1 MPKQVLRPSNLSFQP
16 RPEYPYSPGT
26 RGGHLVYTAGQ
37 VAWNERAELVG
48 IGDPRAQTRQVLANV
63 ESVLREGG
71 ATLADVLK
79 CNVYLADIGHF
90 QVMNEVFVEV
100 FATSLRPARPSR
112 PRWPSPRCWSRSKPS
127 PTSTTEGTRRE
138 YVPEVLEPPPA
149 DLTDSAVAVA
159 MADGWGF
166 RVQTVEYLP
175 VGAGGYHWNVTD
187 STGRSLFVTADDLDT
202 KDWLGDDRDAI
213 ADGLNA
219 ALDTASRLRHDVH
232 LGFVVAPLAAG
243 DGRPA
248 VRLGD
253 RYAISVYP
261 WLEGSS
267 HPFGHQADPARRES
281 TLDML
286 IALDMVDPPAGIP
299 HHACPRVGARRD
311 LEAFLHE
318 PADPWNEGPLGE
330 PARPCSP
337 PTSTSSSHAS
347 TPSIGSLSPRPLGS
361 S

>member
-1 MPKQVLRPSNLSFQP
+1 M
-16 RPEYPYSPGT
+16 
-26 RGGHLVYTAGQ
+26 
-37 VAWNERAELVG
+37 
-48 IGDPRAQTRQVLANV
+48 
-63 ESVLREGG
+63 
-71 ATLADVLK
+71 
-79 CNVYLADIGHF
+79 
-90 QVMNEVFVEV
+90 
-100 FATSLRPARPSR
+100 
-112 PRWPSPRCWSRSKPS
+112 
-127 PTSTTEGTRRE
+127 
-138 YVPEVLEPPPA
+138 LEPPPA

-159 MADGWGF
+159 MADGWGV

-213 ADGLNA
+213 AHGLNA
-219 ALDTASRLRHDVH
+219 ALDTASRLRHDAH

-267 HPFGHQADPARRES
+267 HPFGLQADPARRES

-286 IALDMVDPPAGIP
+286 IALHTVDPPAGIP

-318 PADPWNEGPLGE
+318 PAEPWNEGPLGE
-330 PARPCSP
+330 PARAVFAPHVDELMARLDSFDRAAQPAPTRVVVTHGEPHGGNLMTVGGVLVLIDWDTVGLAAPERDLWLVGLDDAATCRYTEATGHQPDIAILALYRERWLLDDIGHLVQFFRGRHDSDPDAHRWLRALPAILEPP
-337 PTSTSSSHAS
+337 PTARSTN
-347 TPSIGSLSPRPLGS
+347 P
-361 S
+361 